1 MKGEEVKN
9 HELRITNYESPLE
22 NQKSKIENQFERVYT
37 LVREIPRGKVASYG
51 QIARWL
57 GWPRGART
65 VGWALRALHTDEV
78 PWHRVVNAQ
87 GRVSLKGDDGRQRA
101 LLEAEGIVFD
111 AAGRIDMKVYNW
123 TGPLLPWGEEMTN
136 STWHT

>member
-1 MKGEEVKN
+1 MDDKETAIENSESRIAN
-9 HELRITNYESPLE
+9 HASRS
-22 NQKSKIENQFERVYT
+22 ENQFEQVYA

-65 VGWALRALHTDEV
+65 VGWALRALHTDDV
-78 PWHRVVNAQ
+78 PWHRVVNSQ
-87 GRVSLKGDDGRQRA
+87 GRVSLRNDDGLQRA

-111 AAGRIDMKVYNW
+111 TTGRIDLKSYGW
-123 TGPLLPWGEEMTN
+123 TGPLIPWGEN
-136 STWHT
+136 IV

>member
-1 MKGEEVKN
+1 MRGEEVKN

-22 NQKSKIENQFERVYT
+22 NPKSKIENQFERVYT